1 MTNYNII
8 MGSLSQ
14 SCDRLPIG
22 INLFIAI
29 ASLFSLKPND
39 RYRLRI
45 YQPASPMVLHL
56 AKDKY
61 PDFRY
66 CGFFGPKKTC
76 NCPILPLIQ
85 IHLRNHKKLSSI
97 PDDFLCMKCFLFRK
111 CEYRDKRSISGA
123 DHHGGMKPHA
133 SYRHPQILYL
143 LI

>member
-22 INLFIAI
+22 IKVFIAI
-29 ASLFSLKPND
+29 ASAVFTQPERSPLSPLTNLQALWCFIW
-39 RYRLRI
+39 RRI
-45 YQPASPMVLHL
+45 DS
-56 AKDKY
+56 
-61 PDFRY
+61 DFRH
-66 CGFFGPKKTC
+66 CHFFRPKKTC

-85 IHLRNHKKLSSI
+85 IHLLNHKKLSSI
-97 PDDFLCMKCFLFRK
+97 PNDFLCMKCFLFRK
-111 CEYRDKRSISGA
+111 CEYRDRRSISGA

-133 SYRHPQILYL
+133 SYRHPHILYL